1 MHAYLHT
8 FIGDGRIYVIPQI
21 FTCLFLWKKKVSWWK
36 LWQTSN
42 LLFSY
47 SLWSLD
53 PNIQS
58 HFYVLSISICI
69 FTAVFWSKQSK
80 WDKIDGYQNRHYFI
94 QKKENG
100 MCFRVLN
107 VNGNHVK
114 HTTITFTIAGGR
126 KTQSGC
132 FFLCFHPSCLHISN
146 CGNNMNE
153 MLLQ

>member
-8 FIGDGRIYVIPQI
+8 FIGDGQIYVIPQI
-21 FTCLFLWKKKVSWWK
+21 FTCLFLWEKKVSWWK
-36 LWQTSN
+36 VWQTSN

-80 WDKIDGYQNRHYFI
+80 WVKLMGTIIDTILSKKGKWNVFSCIECQWKSRKVHHDHFYYCRR
-94 QKKENG
+94 KENTI
-100 MCFRVLN
+100 RVFLSLFSP
-107 VNGNHVK
+107 VL
-114 HTTITFTIAGGR
+114 FTYL
-126 KTQSGC
+126 K
-132 FFLCFHPSCLHISN
+132 
-146 CGNNMNE
+146 
-153 MLLQ
+153 